1 MTSHDSAPRLR
12 ADARR
17 NREQVITAA
26 RQVFVEQGA
35 DASLEEVARR
45 AGVGIATLYR
55 RFPDRG
61 ALIRAV
67 VLDNMELVTEEF
79 ERANALEPDAWSA
92 IVRLLRFIVRHHIGA
107 LVLLLL
113 PGLHADQATRQ
124 QVAAARQRIL
134 GRLRPLVR
142 AAQREGGLR
151 TDITVTDLA
160 LGLVKLARPVPML
173 SAERNSS
180 ATERQLELFIDALR
194 ASSVEGSGLPG
205 RPPARAEL
213 DGGLGLPL

>member
-1 MTSHDSAPRLR
+1 MVDSAPRLR

-79 ERANALEPDAWSA
+79 ERAEAIEPDAWSV
-92 IVRLLRFIVRHHIGA
+92 IVRLLRFVVRRRIGA
-107 LVLLLL
+107 LALLLL
-113 PGLHADQATRQ
+113 PGLQADQVTRQ
-124 QVAAARQRIL
+124 QVGEARQRIL

-173 SAERNSS
+173 PTGHNDS

-194 ASSVEGSGLPG
+194 AGSATGRGLPG
-205 RPPARAEL
+205 RPAIPAEL
-213 DGGLGLPL
+213 DGDLGLPL